1 MWCHAWHGGLVQE
14 WTNRA
19 SVIIPVR
26 LSMRLQQQTS
36 CAMGLCVALM
46 LSAMAEAKAQVDTT
60 RRDTS
65 QVRIPI
71 RKDGTAG
78 VTSTTRPGTTT
89 RESGGDV
96 ATITM
101 TRIDSLE
108 GVAREYQTRLDAL
121 EAANT
126 AAETRTTA
134 LEARIGALSDSL
146 AATRSEI
153 ATLKEELAAS
163 NARLTEVD
171 TRLQGLNQRFD
182 RFRNRSLFGNSG
194 FYIGLGTGA
203 SYTSGTLRNI
213 GYESAPLLSVPI
225 GWHKPGSMLGLRTEW
240 TLARLEGVQEGAFF
254 NPDPT
259 VASGVALATL
269 NFPINSAKSNN
280 IYLMGGGGFYMFRD
294 FGAGSGLADKFTN
307 SSDNGGETETKWG
320 FQAGAG
326 LEVHLLGATSL
337 FVQTSLTNVA
347 ADRGTVGEEGRNL
360 RWMPVVFG
368 FQLR

>member
-1 MWCHAWHGGLVQE
+1 MKL
-14 WTNRA
+14 
-19 SVIIPVR
+19 
-26 LSMRLQQQTS
+26 QQTS
-36 CAMGLCVALM
+36 CATGLCLALL
-46 LSAMAEAKAQVDTT
+46 LSAAAEAKAQIDTT

-65 QVRIPI
+65 EVRIPI
-71 RKDGTAG
+71 RKDGSAGMSTSSTGRTTMPG
-78 VTSTTRPGTTT
+78 VTR
-89 RESGGDV
+89 RESGGEV
-96 ATITM
+96 TTITM

-108 GVAREYQTRLDAL
+108 SVARVYETRLDSL

-126 AAETRTTA
+126 TATTRTAA
-134 LEARIGALSDSL
+134 LEVRIGSLADSL
-146 AATRSEI
+146 AATRTEI
-153 ATLKEELAAS
+153 ASLKDELAAS
-163 NARLTEVD
+163 NARLSEVD
-171 TRLQGLNQRFD
+171 SQLQGLNDRFN

-203 SYTSGTLRNI
+203 SFTSGTLREI
-213 GYESAPLLSVPI
+213 GYESAPLLSLPI

-240 TLARLEGVQEGAFF
+240 TWARLEGVQEGSYF

-294 FGAGSGLADKFTN
+294 YGVNSGLGDKFTG

-326 LEVHLLGATSL
+326 LEVHVLGATSL

-347 ADRGTVGEEGRNL
+347 ADRGTVGVEGRNL
-360 RWMPVVFG
+360 RWMPVVIG

>member
-1 MWCHAWHGGLVQE
+1 
-14 WTNRA
+14 
-19 SVIIPVR
+19 
-26 LSMRLQQQTS
+26 MRLQQQTS
-36 CAMGLCVALM
+36 CAMGLCLALM
-46 LSAMAEAKAQVDTT
+46 LSTAAEAKAQTDTT

-71 RKDGTAG
+71 RKNGPAG
-78 VTSTTRPGTTT
+78 MTTSSRTDRTTGRVTQ

-108 GVAREYQTRLDAL
+108 SIARGYETRLDSL
-121 EAANT
+121 EAVN
-126 AAETRTTA
+126 AAAATRTAA
-134 LEARIGALSDSL
+134 LEARIGALADSL
-146 AATRSEI
+146 ATTRTEI
-153 ATLKEELAAS
+153 ASLKDELAAS
-163 NARLTEVD
+163 NARLSEVD
-171 TRLQGLNQRFD
+171 TRLQGLNERFN

-194 FYIGLGTGA
+194 FYVGLGTGA
-203 SYTSGTLRNI
+203 SFTSGTLREI
-213 GYESAPLLSVPI
+213 GYESAPLISMPI

-240 TLARLEGVQEGAFF
+240 TLARLEGVEMGSFF

-294 FGAGSGLADKFTN
+294 FGTSSGLADKF
-307 SSDNGGETETKWG
+307 SGSDESGGDTETKWG

-326 LEVHLLGATSL
+326 LEIHVLGATSL
-337 FVQTSLTNVA
+337 FVQSSLTNVA

-360 RWMPVVFG
+360 RWMPVTFG
-368 FQLR
+368 FILR

>member
-1 MWCHAWHGGLVQE
+1 MK
-14 WTNRA
+14 
-19 SVIIPVR
+19 
-26 LSMRLQQQTS
+26 LQQQTS
-36 CAMGLCVALM
+36 CAMGLCLALM
-46 LSAMAEAKAQVDTT
+46 LSSAAEAKAQTDTT

-71 RKDGTAG
+71 RKNGPAGTATG
-78 VTSTTRPGTTT
+78 TSTSGRTTSGTTATGTSTTRGGMTQ
-89 RESGGDV
+89 RESAGDV

-108 GVAREYQTRLDAL
+108 GVARAYETRLDSI

-126 AAETRTTA
+126 AAATRTAA
-134 LEARIGALSDSL
+134 LEARISALSDSL
-146 AATRSEI
+146 ATTRTEI
-153 ATLKEELAAS
+153 VSLREELVAS
-163 NARLTEVD
+163 NARLAETD
-171 TRLQGLNQRFD
+171 ARLQGLNERFN

-213 GYESAPLLSVPI
+213 GYESAPLISMPI

-240 TLARLEGVQEGAFF
+240 TLARLEGVADAGFF

-259 VASGVALATL
+259 VASGVALATV

-294 FGAGSGLADKFTN
+294 FGTISGLADKFSGSDE
-307 SSDNGGETETKWG
+307 SSGDTETKWG

-326 LEVHLLGATSL
+326 LEIHVLGASSL
-337 FVQTSLTNVA
+337 FVQTSLTNIA
-347 ADRGTVGEEGRNL
+347 ADRGTAGEEGRNL
-360 RWMPVVFG
+360 RWMPVIVG